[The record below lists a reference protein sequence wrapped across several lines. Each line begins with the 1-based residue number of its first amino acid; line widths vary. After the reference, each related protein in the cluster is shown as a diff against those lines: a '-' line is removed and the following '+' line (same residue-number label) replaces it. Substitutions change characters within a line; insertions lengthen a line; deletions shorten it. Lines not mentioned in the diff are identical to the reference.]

1 MVLHARSTSA
11 AAPDEMSKSMD
22 GREAK
27 HATAIAVTEGLSS
40 ALPVALA
47 SGAAIGLGHKFH
59 AGFAKNVGASGKV
72 AMAIMPP
79 FFAFVLAGEHA
90 INRTVREGGAA
101 AAAGGAAART
111 GSTWHLR
118 AANYFHHH
126 TLICFGAIITP
137 MYGAIL
143 SNELAKP
150 RPPTWRFSHAI
161 IHTRVF
167 GQAAAVVSLVLCFGF
182 KDIMT
187 KAGAP
192 FDVGDD

>member
-1 MVLHARSTSA
+1 MLAHVNLHS
-11 AAPDEMSKSMD
+11 P
-22 GREAK
+22 
-27 HATAIAVTEGLSS
+27 LY
-40 ALPVALA
+40 
-47 SGAAIGLGHKFH
+47 HKF
-59 AGFAKNVGASGKV
+59 
-72 AMAIMPP
+72 
-79 FFAFVLAGEHA
+79 
-90 INRTVREGGAA
+90 
-101 AAAGGAAART
+101 
-111 GSTWHLR
+111 
-118 AANYFHHH
+118 
-126 TLICFGAIITP
+126 ICFGAIITP

>member
-1 MVLHARSTSA
+1 
-11 AAPDEMSKSMD
+11 MSKSMD

-27 HATAIAVTEGLSS
+27 NATAIAVTEGLSS
-40 ALPVALA
+40 AFPVALA

-90 INRTVREGGAA
+90 INRT
-101 AAAGGAAART
+101 
-111 GSTWHLR
+111 
-118 AANYFHHH
+118 
-126 TLICFGAIITP
+126 
-137 MYGAIL
+137 
-143 SNELAKP
+143 
-150 RPPTWRFSHAI
+150 
-161 IHTRVF
+161 
-167 GQAAAVVSLVLCFGF
+167 AAAVVSLVLCFGF